1 MRQRMRSD
9 DGFSLMESVMAMV
22 VVVILFVAIATS
34 LQVSMNHQRMVRLQQ
49 QGTSLMMQELEVARD
64 TDWNQLVNSTSPP
77 VSDYTDGGGK
87 LNGDFFGL
95 PTDEKFEVGSGDI
108 VPYDVA
114 YETYDGADF
123 DVRRFIT
130 DAGDDLRRVV
140 IVVEWDFRGELQHFY
155 GTTLVTEFGA
165 SS

>member
-1 MRQRMRSD
+1 MRSD

-34 LQVSMNHQRMVRLQQ
+34 LQVSMNHQKMVRLQQ
-49 QGTSLMMQELEVARD
+49 QGTALMMQELEVVRD
-64 TDWNQLVNSTSPP
+64 TDWGDLELRNAPGNS
-77 VSDYTDGGGK
+77 VYTATGNR

-95 PTDEKFEVGSGDI
+95 PTDEKFEIGSGT
-108 VPYDVA
+108 VEPHDVA
-114 YETYDGADF
+114 YETYDNTDF

-130 DAGDDLRRVV
+130 DAGDDLRRAV
-140 IVVEWDFRGELQHFY
+140 IVVEWDFRGETQHFF